1 MEHIKDILPK
11 AVEELVQPTKESP
24 VSTLALE
31 KLVHFQTLNDPQLEQ
46 MKTEA
51 ARFITAFKRGL
62 EPRWLSLLGTS
73 GAGKTMLAK
82 LIHKVCGGRFILW
95 TRIATNL
102 REGEYRW
109 FEDFV
114 LAEQLLIVDDIG
126 SEYKTDFIVAKLFEM
141 LNRRVKRWT
150 VLTAN
155 LSLEQI
161 GLCFD
166 PRIASRMIRDN
177 SKVVDVDVPDW
188 NLRVACPRNE
198 QSNTATN

>member
-1 MEHIKDILPK
+1 MEHIKNILPK
-11 AVEELVQPTKESP
+11 AVAELEQPTKESL

-31 KLVHFQTLNDPQLEQ
+31 KLVHFQTLNDPQLEK

-51 ARFITAFKRGL
+51 ARFVTAFKRGL
-62 EPRWLSLLGTS
+62 EPRWISFLGTS
-73 GAGKTMLAK
+73 GAGKTMLAR
-82 LIHKVCGGRFILW
+82 LIQKVCGGRFVTW

-109 FEDFV
+109 LEDFI
-114 LAEQLLIVDDIG
+114 LPEQLLIVDDIG
-126 SEYKTDFIVAKLFEM
+126 SEYKTDFIVAKLFEI
-141 LNRRVKRWT
+141 LNRRIGRWT

-161 GLCFD
+161 GLSFD
-166 PRIASRMIRDN
+166 PRIASRMIRDG

-188 NLRVACPRNE
+188 NLRVACP
-198 QSNTATN
+198 QSGQANTAAH